1 MLRRGKET
9 NGKEAAKKA
18 WKLFIGHEGRPFSAG
33 LRAEEEGV
41 MSGKFEIYLEGGMG
55 GGGAAL
61 SHDRTATDATC
72 ERNIYVA
79 KAQIAHATQL
89 EHIFVATSRATV
101 DAPARRRSYIEST
114 DHSESACRKNE

>member
-1 MLRRGKET
+1 
-9 NGKEAAKKA
+9 
-18 WKLFIGHEGRPFSAG
+18 
-33 LRAEEEGV
+33 
-41 MSGKFEIYLEGGMG
+41 MG
-55 GGGAAL
+55 GGEGAL

-101 DAPARRRSYIEST
+101 DAPARRRSYIDST
-114 DHSESACRKNE
+114 DHSESACARCWKTSAEECESSSCLLLTLGSLQ

>member
-1 MLRRGKET
+1 
-9 NGKEAAKKA
+9 
-18 WKLFIGHEGRPFSAG
+18 
-33 LRAEEEGV
+33 
-41 MSGKFEIYLEGGMG
+41 MG
-55 GGGAAL
+55 GGGGAL

-101 DAPARRRSYIEST
+101 DAGPARRASDHTEST
-114 DHSESACRKNE
+114 DHSESAACRKTSELL